1 MRWFLNILDVWRHEL
16 IRALSDEGVIVF
28 FLVVPL
34 LYPLLYAYLYNQESV
49 REVPTV
55 VVDNCKTSMSREF
68 LRKVDATGD
77 ITIIS
82 HCADI
87 KEAEELIHEHKAY
100 CLVYIPA
107 EFEKQIVNGEQAIV
121 ELYNDMSG
129 LLYYKAVLSAC
140 TEVSLDMNQDVKA
153 QRLGGATEEQSATF
167 SYPIKYQYTPL
178 FNTQSGFATF
188 LIPAVLMLIIQQT
201 MLLGVAMLQGDERE
215 RRRKA
220 IVDHHMREKRPLEI
234 LIGKAGVYLN
244 VYIVITLYLV
254 CIVPILFNLVHIW
267 QWQDLFAFLFPF
279 ILACVFFTIFL
290 ASMAYDR
297 ETYIVLF
304 VFLSIPLLFLSGIS
318 WPASSIPAVWKYFSY
333 IFPSTFGING
343 YVRISE
349 MGALLKDV
357 KFEFIGLWIQAIVY
371 FFLAWISYRK
381 VYRRRIAKK

>member
-1 MRWFLNILDVWRHEL
+1 MKRFLNILDVWRHEF
-16 IRALSDEGVIVF
+16 IRALSDEGVVVF

-34 LYPLLYAYLYNQESV
+34 LYPLLYAYMYSKEIV
-49 REVPTV
+49 HEVPTV
-55 VVDNCKTSMSREF
+55 VVDNSKTSMSREF
-68 LRKVDATGD
+68 LRKVDATAD
-77 ITIIS
+77 IKIIG

-87 KEAEELIHEHKAY
+87 KEAEELIHQHEAY

-107 EFEKQIVNGEQAIV
+107 EFEKQIINREQAIV

-129 LLYYKAVLSAC
+129 LLYYKAILSAC
-140 TEVSLDMNQDVKA
+140 TEVSLDMNEDIKTK
-153 QRLGGATEEQSATF
+153 RLVGSTHEQAATF
-167 SYPIKYQYTPL
+167 SHPIKYQYTPM

-201 MLLGVAMLQGDERE
+201 MLLGVGMLQGDERE
-215 RRRKA
+215 RRRKG
-220 IVDHHMREKRPLEI
+220 IIDTHMREKRPLEI

-244 VYIVITLYLV
+244 VYIIITLYLV
-254 CIVPILFNLVHIW
+254 CIVPQLFDLIHIW

-279 ILACVFFTIFL
+279 ILACVFFTMFI

-304 VFLSIPLLFLSGIS
+304 VFISIPLLFISGIS
-318 WPASSIPAVWKYFSY
+318 WPASSIPSVLKYISY
-333 IFPSTFGING
+333 LVPSTFGING
-343 YVRISE
+343 YVRLSE

-357 KFEFIGLWIQAIVY
+357 QFEFIGLWIQTIVY
-371 FFLAWISYRK
+371 FFLAWFSYRR